1 MDIVDLEHEIT
12 INVSETRKPSPINFI
27 TGAASAFVAGYAYAG
42 PNGASAAVVAAASGQ
57 QTLTTAN
64 TLAMTSLY
72 PYYGTSNSTASGY
85 ALGISPGSYA
95 SATLNASANS
105 TSFNGNSSNMG
116 SSITSSTYRSW

>member
-12 INVSETRKPSPINFI
+12 VDVSEDREAVPTNFI
-27 TGAASAFVAGYAYAG
+27 VGAAGAFVAGYAYAG
-42 PNGASAAVVAAASGQ
+42 PNGASAAVVAAASGLIAV
-57 QTLTTAN
+57 TNTN
-64 TLAMTSLY
+64 TLAMISLY

-95 SATLNASANS
+95 SVNFYASANS

-116 SSITSSTYRSW
+116 SSFTSSTYRS